1 MNYYKNFNW
10 KEADKLIRLALKE
23 DIGSGDVTSEFL
35 IPKSEHSKAII
46 LVKEN
51 GIIAGLKVFAR
62 VFEILDKNVKVKFF
76 VKDGDKVKK
85 GKIAGEISGKT
96 RSLLMGERLS
106 LNIIQRMSG
115 IAVMV
120 HEATRRLNNKHIK
133 ILDTRKTTPNF
144 RLFEKLAVKIGG
156 GENHRF
162 GLYDMMLIKDNHIEA
177 NGNIE
182 QVLNKLK
189 KFRKKVIVE
198 IEVKDLKEL
207 RLVIEKGK
215 GLVDRIMFDNFSIG
229 DIKKAAIMVNGKF
242 ETEISGGVN
251 LSNIKK
257 YSKLKGIS
265 YISSGA
271 LTHSNKSLDIALD
284 FIS

>member
-10 KEADKLIRLALKE
+10 RECDKLIKLALQE
-23 DIGSGDVTSEFL
+23 DIGRGDVTSEFL
-35 IPKSEHSKAII
+35 IPKNEHSKAIV

-51 GIIAGLKVFAR
+51 GIIAGLKIFER
-62 VFEILDKNVKVKFF
+62 VFEIIDRNVKLKFF

-85 GKIAGEISGKT
+85 GKVAGEVSGRT

-115 IAVMV
+115 IATMV
-120 HEATRRLNNKHIK
+120 NEAVRRLNNKNIK

-144 RLFEKLAVKIGG
+144 RLFEKFAVKISG

-177 NGNIE
+177 NDGIE
-182 QVLNKLK
+182 NVLKKLK
-189 KFRKKVIVE
+189 RFRKKIKVE
-198 IEVKDLKEL
+198 IEVKDLNEL
-207 RLVIEKGK
+207 KLVVEKGR
-215 GLVDRIMFDNFSIG
+215 GLVDRIMFDNFNLSQL
-229 DIKKAAIMVNGKF
+229 KKAGEMVRGRF

-251 LSNIKK
+251 LSNIRK
-257 YSKLKGIS
+257 YSKLRGIN

>member
-10 KEADKLIRLALKE
+10 RECDRLIRLALQE
-23 DIGSGDVTSEFL
+23 DVGKGDVTSEFL
-35 IPKSEHSKAII
+35 IPKSEKSRAII
-46 LVKEN
+46 LIKES
-51 GIIAGLKVFAR
+51 GVIAGLKIFER
-62 VFEILDKNVKVKFF
+62 VFKLIDKNVKVKIF

-85 GKIAGEISGKT
+85 GKVAVEVSGKT

-115 IAVMV
+115 IATMV
-120 HEATRRLNNKHIK
+120 NEAARRLNNKNIK

-144 RLFEKLAVKIGG
+144 RIFEKLAVKIGG

-177 NGNIE
+177 NDGIE
-182 QVLNKLK
+182 NVLKKLK
-189 KFRKKVIVE
+189 GFRKKVKIE
-198 IEVKDLKEL
+198 IEVKNLDELK
-207 RLVIEKGK
+207 LVIEKGR
-215 GLVDRIMFDNFSIG
+215 GLVDRVMFDNFNLN
-229 DIKKAAIMVNGKF
+229 DLKKAAKMVNGKF
-242 ETEISGGVN
+242 EIEISGGVN
-251 LSNIKK
+251 LANIRK
-257 YSKLKGIS
+257 YSKFHGID

-271 LTHSNKSLDIALD
+271 LTHSNKSLDISLD